1 LRETARERG
10 RWRER
15 VRKRKREFTAVYPY
29 RSSLAALASPRQG
42 WAESKTAN
50 SQQVQP
56 AHAPTRS
63 EPDVSRPQKMQC
75 IITEPTSVRSE
86 DIAVSVAQNSKC
98 FGLGIPR
105 WHCVQGAAGT
115 GVCCSKHTRER
126 DCQLSRACRQATTA
140 LADAVCTFA
149 GTQYQEH
156 SPADTWKGPVR
167 GLPMCNCR
175 LPSPPRR
182 IQAACLL
189 HEDTQAQQDP
199 AEVSRA
205 ATHRSVLLHQS
216 GWV

>member
-1 LRETARERG
+1 LKETARERG

-56 AHAPTRS
+56 THVPTRG
-63 EPDVSRPQKMQC
+63 EPDVSRAQKMQC

-86 DIAVSVAQNSKC
+86 DLAVGVAQNSEC
-98 FGLGIPR
+98 VGLGIPR
-105 WHCVQGAAGT
+105 LHCVQGAAGT
-115 GVCCSKHTRER
+115 GVCCSKHSREK
-126 DCQLSRACRQATTA
+126 DCQLSRACRQATTPHSHRGDTAAASHA

-149 GTQYQEH
+149 GTQFHEH
-156 SPADTWKGPVR
+156 SPADTWKGPAR
-167 GLPMCNCR
+167 GLPICNCR

-182 IQAACLL
+182 IQAVCLL
-189 HEDTQAQQDP
+189 REVTP
-199 AEVSRA
+199 A
-205 ATHRSVLLHQS
+205 
-216 GWV
+216 